1 MGEAHGT
8 PLHFSIVRK
17 PHLYNCTFGLSVIW
31 VRGVRL
37 RCEGNFA
44 MLERAG
50 CKSCATLNA
59 VQTAPWRNEEHISQ
73 GKALSEREDAVLQ
86 ALDMMRRYDVPT
98 VYESR

>member
-1 MGEAHGT
+1 
-8 PLHFSIVRK
+8 
-17 PHLYNCTFGLSVIW
+17 
-31 VRGVRL
+31 
-37 RCEGNFA
+37 